1 MQLNSLTQVH
11 VQKYNFEVLVLNLNI
26 FGYFKLPLNYLLDV
40 NIVLLLLN
48 FYLITLVTSHFV
60 EPK

>member
-26 FGYFKLPLNYLLDV
+26 FGYFKLPLDYLLDV

>member
-1 MQLNSLTQVH
+1 MQLHSLTQVH

-26 FGYFKLPLNYLLDV
+26 FGYFKLPLDYLLDV